1 MSLLESHLVYADEN
15 YAVFFKPSGMPSA
28 PLHEG
33 DKDNALYYAAEYY
46 PSVLTITSK
55 YKEIEKGLIHRI
67 DTSTSGLILLA
78 GNQNS
83 YNNLIQQQTD
93 NEFVKLYSAY
103 VRKTTESD
111 IFFKEKKGFPFCP
124 YNLSKLPLVIRSS
137 FRKFGQKGKEVRPVV
152 RDTMSYYAK
161 IKSVQHE
168 YDTELLSMTS
178 VGREYDIFRVRCRIT
193 KGFRHQVRCHLS
205 WIGLPILGDEVYG
218 VNNEFTA
225 HDKNVPMLFF
235 ADSLEFKDP
244 VTQSNVHYSTDSRCF
259 DNIFLTSASK

>member
-1 MSLLESHLVYADEN
+1 MSPLEPHLVYADEN
-15 YAVFFKPSGMPSA
+15 YAIFFKPSGMPSA

-93 NEFVKLYSAY
+93 NEFVKFYSAY
-103 VRKTTESD
+103 VRKTAESD

-124 YNLSKLPLVIRSS
+124 YNFNKLPLVIRSS
-137 FRKFGQKGKEVRPVV
+137 F
-152 RDTMSYYAK
+152 
-161 IKSVQHE
+161 
-168 YDTELLSMTS
+168 
-178 VGREYDIFRVRCRIT
+178 
-193 KGFRHQVRCHLS
+193 
-205 WIGLPILGDEVYG
+205 
-218 VNNEFTA
+218 
-225 HDKNVPMLFF
+225 
-235 ADSLEFKDP
+235 
-244 VTQSNVHYSTDSRCF
+244 
-259 DNIFLTSASK
+259 